1 MWNKEAIE
9 IYRKETEERCLSE
22 KKVGKSVEEK
32 WAILK
37 DIIQEAM
44 VKKKIKKR
52 RRKIGF
58 KDWSCIK
65 QKRAVQ
71 RRYRSWRKGKGRKED
86 YMQEKGRWRELQERK
101 QKDKRKEEEEE
112 LRKIRRESEIWKY
125 INRKKGKRQ

>member
-1 MWNKEAIE
+1 MFIGKEG
-9 IYRKETEERCLSE
+9 REECGR
-22 KKVGKSVEEK
+22 KVGD
-32 WAILK
+32 LK
-37 DIIQEAM
+37 RYYPDIIQEAM

-58 KDWSCIK
+58 MDWSCIK